1 MSKNNNIDSFK
12 SNFNLDFGEV
22 LKRATKYTLEGL
34 AVAVAARYIPK
45 ETIEVREII
54 MIAITAACVFAIL
67 DMYAPSVS
75 EAARQGAGFAIGTS
89 SLGLSIPTRSL

>member
-1 MSKNNNIDSFK
+1 MNKNNIESFK
-12 SNFNLDFGEV
+12 SNLNLDYSEV
-22 LKRATKYTLEGL
+22 LKRAVKYTLEGL

-75 EAARQGAGFAIGTS
+75 DAARQGAGFAIGTS
-89 SLGLSIPTRSL
+89 ALGLSIPTRSL